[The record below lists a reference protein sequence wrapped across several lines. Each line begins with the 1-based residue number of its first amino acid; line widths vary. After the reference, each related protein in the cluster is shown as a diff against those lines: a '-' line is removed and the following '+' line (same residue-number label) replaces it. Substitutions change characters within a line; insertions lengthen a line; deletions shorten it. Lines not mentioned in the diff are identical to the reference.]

1 MGTILS
7 AKNIYKTYKTS
18 SGDVPALR
26 GVSLEV
32 EKGMFY
38 AIIGKSGSGK
48 STLLHTLSGL
58 DRPTKGEVF
67 INGENL
73 YQYSDEK
80 MAVFRRRYMG
90 FVFQQFNLL
99 DEFNVLNNIC
109 MPLKLDQRKVDKQF
123 LEEVTGLLR
132 LEDKLKKY
140 PCELSGGEQQRA
152 AIARCLLARP
162 QIIFADEPTGNLDSH
177 TAEEIMTLMQQV
189 VRKHNK
195 TLVMVTH
202 DDHLA
207 SYADRIF
214 HIRDGKIFKIEET
227 NQKREDEEYEHE
239 GN

>member
-32 EKGMFY
+32 EKGLFY

-123 LEEVTGLLR
+123 LGEVTELLR

-162 QIIFADEPTGNLDSH
+162 QKNNAEDPPGHLDTKTGEDTLDLLQQCS
-177 TAEEIMTLMQQV
+177 EQFGQTLIV
-189 VRKHNK
+189 
-195 TLVMVTH
+195 VTH
-202 DDHLA
+202 DLEIA
-207 SYADRIF
+207 RQADVIV
-214 HIRDGKIFKIEET
+214 HIEDGKIIL
-227 NQKREDEEYEHE
+227 
-239 GN
+239 

>member
-7 AKNIYKTYKTS
+7 AKNICKTYKTS

-162 QIIFADEPTGNLDSH
+162 QIIFADEPTGNLDKK
-177 TAEEIMTLMQQV
+177 TGEDTLDLLQQCSEQFGQ
-189 VRKHNK
+189 
-195 TLVMVTH
+195 TLIVVTH
-202 DDHLA
+202 DLEIA
-207 SYADRIF
+207 RQADVIV
-214 HIRDGKIFKIEET
+214 HIEDGKIIL
-227 NQKREDEEYEHE
+227 
-239 GN
+239 

>member
-32 EKGMFY
+32 EKGLFY

-48 STLLHTLSGL
+48 STLLHILSGL

-73 YQYSDEK
+73 YQYSNEK

-90 FVFQQFNLL
+90 FVFHQFNLL

-162 QIIFADEPTGNLDSH
+162 KIIFADEPTGNLDKK
-177 TAEEIMTLMQQV
+177 TGEDTLDLLQQCSE
-189 VRKHNK
+189 KFGQ
-195 TLVMVTH
+195 TLIVVTH
-202 DDHLA
+202 DLEIA
-207 SYADRIF
+207 RQADMIV
-214 HIRDGKIFKIEET
+214 HIEDGKIIL
-227 NQKREDEEYEHE
+227 
-239 GN
+239 

>member
-1 MGTILS
+1 METILS
-7 AKNIYKTYKTS
+7 VRKVYKTYKTS

-32 EKGMFY
+32 EKGLFY

-48 STLLHTLSGL
+48 STLLHILSGL
-58 DRPTKGEVF
+58 DRPTQGEVF

-90 FVFQQFNLL
+90 FVFQQFNFLE
-99 DEFNVLNNIC
+99 EFNVLNNIC

-152 AIARCLLARP
+152 AIARCLLVKP
-162 QIIFADEPTGNLDSH
+162 QIIFADEPTGNLDKK
-177 TAEEIMTLMQQV
+177 TGEDTLDLLQQCSE
-189 VRKHNK
+189 KFGQ
-195 TLVMVTH
+195 TLIVVTH
-202 DDHLA
+202 DLEIA
-207 SYADRIF
+207 RQADVIV
-214 HIRDGKIFKIEET
+214 HIEDG
-227 NQKREDEEYEHE
+227 RLL
-239 GN
+239 

>member
-32 EKGMFY
+32 KKGLFY

-48 STLLHTLSGL
+48 TTLLHILSGL

-73 YQYSDEK
+73 YQYSNEK

-162 QIIFADEPTGNLDSH
+162 KIIFADEPTGNLDKK
-177 TAEEIMTLMQQV
+177 TGEDTLDLLQQCSE
-189 VRKHNK
+189 KFGQ
-195 TLVMVTH
+195 TLIVVTH
-202 DDHLA
+202 DLEIA
-207 SYADRIF
+207 RQADMIV
-214 HIRDGKIFKIEET
+214 HIEDGKIIL
-227 NQKREDEEYEHE
+227 
-239 GN
+239 

>member
-32 EKGMFY
+32 EKGLFY

-48 STLLHTLSGL
+48 STLLHILSGL

-73 YQYSDEK
+73 YQYSNEK

-162 QIIFADEPTGNLDSH
+162 KIIFADVN
-177 TAEEIMTLMQQV
+177 
-189 VRKHNK
+189 
-195 TLVMVTH
+195 
-202 DDHLA
+202 
-207 SYADRIF
+207 
-214 HIRDGKIFKIEET
+214 
-227 NQKREDEEYEHE
+227 
-239 GN
+239 

>member
-214 HIRDGKIFKIEET
+214 HIRDGKILKIEET
-227 NQKREDEEYEHE
+227 NQKREDEEYERE

>member
-162 QIIFADEPTGNLDSH
+162 QIILQTNLQEIWIKDRRRYFGFIAAVFGTVRADFNCGDT
-177 TAEEIMTLMQQV
+177 
-189 VRKHNK
+189 
-195 TLVMVTH
+195 
-202 DDHLA
+202 
-207 SYADRIF
+207 
-214 HIRDGKIFKIEET
+214 
-227 NQKREDEEYEHE
+227 
-239 GN
+239 

>member
-214 HIRDGKIFKIEET
+214 HIRDGKILKIEET

>member
-32 EKGMFY
+32 EKGLFY
-38 AIIGKSGSGK
+38 AIIGKSGLGK
-48 STLLHTLSGL
+48 STLLHILSGL

-73 YQYSDEK
+73 YQYSNEK

-162 QIIFADEPTGNLDSH
+162 KIIFADEPTGNLDKK
-177 TAEEIMTLMQQV
+177 TGEDTLDLLQQCSE
-189 VRKHNK
+189 KFGQ
-195 TLVMVTH
+195 TLIVVTH
-202 DDHLA
+202 DLEIA
-207 SYADRIF
+207 RQADMIV
-214 HIRDGKIFKIEET
+214 HIEDGKIIL
-227 NQKREDEEYEHE
+227 
-239 GN
+239 

>member
-1 MGTILS
+1 METILS
-7 AKNIYKTYKTS
+7 ARNIYKTYKTS
-18 SGDVPALR
+18 SGNVPALR

-32 EKGMFY
+32 EKGLFY

-48 STLLHTLSGL
+48 STLLHILSGL
-58 DRPTKGEVF
+58 DRPTQGEVF

-99 DEFNVLNNIC
+99 EEFNVLNNIC
-109 MPLKLDQRKVDKQF
+109 MPLKLDQRNVDKQF

-152 AIARCLLARP
+152 AIARCLLAKP
-162 QIIFADEPTGNLDSH
+162 QIIFADEPTGNLDKK
-177 TAEEIMTLMQQV
+177 TGEDTLDLLRQCSERFGQ
-189 VRKHNK
+189 
-195 TLVMVTH
+195 TLIVVTH
-202 DDHLA
+202 DLEIA
-207 SYADRIF
+207 RQADVIV
-214 HIRDGKIFKIEET
+214 HIEDG
-227 NQKREDEEYEHE
+227 RLL
-239 GN
+239 

>member
-162 QIIFADEPTGNLDSH
+162 QIILQMNLR
-177 TAEEIMTLMQQV
+177 EIWIKRQ
-189 VRKHNK
+189 
-195 TLVMVTH
+195 
-202 DDHLA
+202 
-207 SYADRIF
+207 
-214 HIRDGKIFKIEET
+214 GKIRWIYCSSV
-227 NQKREDEEYEHE
+227 RSSLDRL
-239 GN
+239 